1 MASKKT
7 EETIE
12 QIAGRIQPL
21 VQGNSKLGR
30 NLIWHFSMLAI
41 LTCPGRSAL
50 CENICYA
57 LGFLFKQSE
66 KWAKAR
72 MLMRNQLD
80 FVFRVSVQIRANFVK
95 VLRIHVAGDF
105 DSVEYIRKWI
115 EIAQKHKT
123 VTFYGYT
130 RSWQVSELIPASHF
144 MPLVDDDVFIRPF
157 RKDHPE
163 FGMLNDPGVS
173 SVSLRLGVDI
183 TKCYAM
189 GDLATPPP
197 QRDQNG
203 CYDWHGL
210 PGDWGYPM
218 SLDGNLYRAND
229 IYPLITA
236 TQADNPNLLEAALSG
251 SPIVR
256 PRICC
261 YDEPRLVNIP
271 HNRVQNVYSNRS
283 MGQEVNE
290 LNARFNEG
298 HRLAYEHFEKIR
310 CSTVHAELPLRY
322 LPENY
327 A

>member
-1 MASKKT
+1 MLVNVMIFSCDRPAQLDMLLRSMADLV
-7 EETIE
+7 
-12 QIAGRIQPL
+12 RI
-21 VQGNSKLGR
+21 
-30 NLIWHFSMLAI
+30 
-41 LTCPGRSAL
+41 PGRV
-50 CENICYA
+50 CVI
-57 LGFLFKQSE
+57 
-66 KWAKAR
+66 AKATSQVAAEGYQKIVT
-72 MLMRNQLD
+72 MHPG
-80 FVFRVSVQIRANFVK
+80 VK
-95 VLRIHVAGDF
+95 VLDQTAGGGF
-105 DSVEYIRKWI
+105 F
-115 EIAQKHKT
+115 
-123 VTFYGYT
+123 VTMM
-130 RSWQVSELIPASHF
+130 SELIPASHF